1 MDDLLT
7 PVSTTYLKPRNEP
20 QQLLTEVKP
29 IIEHKK
35 ITSISTLDEALDA
48 LKSQPD
54 YDTLIAV
61 LKFLNGDKPASDG
74 FSFHT
79 PSPKSAAI
87 VHLLVS
93 EIVPN
98 YYALLVEGASEH
110 DELEEE
116 PHIELLLRCLRSST
130 GLNATMTQ
138 IRALIQ
144 ESRLGGKEEK
154 RSDIALNLGI
164 LLDMLA
170 SLLRGF
176 ESIRD
181 IWASSVKRLTNA
193 GLQRVQS
200 QKLGSLL
207 TNGQIVSVSAEALEI
222 VGRGRVRDESQ
233 WIADGLSYSRWMG
246 NSIVS
251 WVKSSPGTEEITF
264 CSDLFQKSLSLH
276 HSGKFV

>member
-29 IIEHKK
+29 IIEHKT
-35 ITSISTLDEALDA
+35 ITSISTPDEALDA

-61 LKFLNGDKPASDG
+61 LKFLNGDTDG
-74 FSFHT
+74 FSFQA
-79 PSPKSAAI
+79 PNPKSAAI

-98 YYALLVEGASEH
+98 YYTLLVEGASEH
-110 DELEEE
+110 DDSSEE
-116 PHIELLLRCLRSST
+116 PHVELLLRCLRSST

-154 RSDIALNLGI
+154 RSDISLNIGI

-193 GLQRVQS
+193 GLRRVQS

-222 VGRGRVRDESQ
+222 AGRDRVRNESQ
-233 WIADGLSYSRWMG
+233 WIADGLEYSRWMG

-251 WVKSSPGTEEITF
+251 WVKSSPGAEEMTF

-276 HSGKFV
+276 HSGKTV